1 MPKNPPHP
9 PKKNHPN
16 KPNKKTQNY
25 QTLLF
30 SKEATPLLQ
39 KQKYGPDSP
48 VTIRMTFWLEGYLM
62 CLVYLLRY

>member
-9 PKKNHPN
+9 PKKPHPN

-39 KQKYGPDSP
+39 KQNMDQTP
-48 VTIRMTFWLEGYLM
+48 
-62 CLVYLLRY
+62 LLP